1 MTFYKVLEENKIKSL
16 QEAVKVSTL
25 LNNLENK
32 SGLLKDIQAG
42 PITVDGFKLAKL
54 EDVDKIAKKLS
65 IINTKIIDKVKEL
78 VKARNSNIP
87 NPNLDPNKEWDKF
100 GKAVKFSKKRPKQS

>member
-1 MTFYKVLEENKIKSL
+1 
-16 QEAVKVSTL
+16 
-25 LNNLENK
+25 
-32 SGLLKDIQAG
+32 
-42 PITVDGFKLAKL
+42 
-54 EDVDKIAKKLS
+54 
-65 IINTKIIDKVKEL
+65 